1 MHLVRHVAEGI
12 EQFGPV
18 YGTWMYPYERFN
30 SWLCQRVKN
39 RAYPEATVIETY
51 RVRILTL

>member
-18 YGTWMYPYERFN
+18 YGMWMYPYERFN